1 MSRLGATLLKQLVR
15 AWPDPTEARTE
26 RFGAAPETDEYNR
39 RYTEEQFLNG
49 VWFGSPLAREMP
61 PVWGKRV
68 LEIGCG
74 HGGICCYLATL
85 GAKSV
90 VGVDLRQDHI
100 QFGQALAAKLAKDR
114 GGAPLPIAFSLMD
127 AHRLAF
133 RDGSFD
139 LVIADNVFEHFSD
152 PGRAMAELHRILLSG
167 GELVVPIFSSIKS
180 KWGLHLKHGIKVPW
194 ANLVFSPDSILRAL
208 KAESKRRPELLDY
221 YPGLRGEPQRYAD
234 VRKYRDLNEITNDA
248 FRRIAGELGFDVRA
262 FKVHHTLIGRVLK
275 KALPGPL
282 KKNALTEILST
293 GAGAV
298 LVKR

>member
-1 MSRLGATLLKQLVR
+1 MSRVGLALLKQLVKV
-15 AWPDPTEARTE
+15 WPDPTRAMTN
-26 RFGAAPETDEYNR
+26 RFGAEPETDEYNR

-100 QFGQALAAKLAKDR
+100 QFGRALAARLERDR
-114 GGAPLPIAFSLMD
+114 GGPLPIRFGLMD
-127 AHRLAF
+127 AHRMGF
-133 RDGSFD
+133 KEGSFD
-139 LVIADNVFEHFSD
+139 LVLADNVFEHFRD
-152 PGRAMAELHRILLSG
+152 PAVAMAELHRVLAPG

-180 KWGLHLKHGIKVPW
+180 KWGLHLKHGIKLPW
-194 ANLVFSPDSILRAL
+194 ANLVFSEETIVEAL

-221 YPGLRGEPQRYAD
+221 YPGLKGDPHTFAD
-234 VRKYRDLNEITNDA
+234 VRRYRDLNAITNEEFHRMAD
-248 FRRIAGELGFDVRA
+248 RIGFDVRA
-262 FKVHHTLIGRVLK
+262 FKVHATVLGRVMR

-282 KKNALTEILST
+282 KKNPLTEILST

>member
-1 MSRLGATLLKQLVR
+1 MSKVAATVLEQLVR
-15 AWPDPTEARTE
+15 VWPDPTRKMTE

-90 VGVDLRQDHI
+90 TGVDLRADHI
-100 QFGQALAAKLAKDR
+100 AFGRALAARLAKDR
-114 GGAPLPIAFSLMD
+114 GGGPLPVRFGLTD
-127 AHRLAF
+127 AHQMGF

-139 LVIADNVFEHFSD
+139 LALADNVFEHFRD
-152 PGRAMAELHRILLSG
+152 PRLAMAELHRVLVPG
-167 GELVVPIFSSIKS
+167 GELVIPIFSSIKS
-180 KWGLHLKHGIKVPW
+180 KWGLHLKHGLKMPW
-194 ANLVFSPDSILRAL
+194 ANLVFSEDSIVRAL

-221 YPGLRGEPQRYAD
+221 YPGLKNDPQTVAD
-234 VRKYRDLNEITNDA
+234 VRKYRDLNAITNGA
-248 FRRIAGELGFDVRA
+248 FHQMADEIGFDVRA
-262 FKVHHTLIGRVLK
+262 FKVHATVLGRVMR

-282 KKNALTEILST
+282 KKNPLTEVLST

>member
-1 MSRLGATLLKQLVR
+1 MSKLGATLLQQLVKV
-15 AWPDPTEARTE
+15 WPDPTRAMTQRFEAD
-26 RFGAAPETDEYNR
+26 PESDEYNR

-100 QFGQALAAKLAKDR
+100 EFGRRLAARLTEVR
-114 GGAPLPIAFSLMD
+114 GNGDLPISFGLMD
-127 AHRLAF
+127 AHQLAF
-133 RDGSFD
+133 KDGSFD
-139 LVIADNVFEHFSD
+139 LIVADNVFEHFAD
-152 PGRAMAELHRILLSG
+152 PKKAMAELHRALAPG
-167 GELVVPIFSSIKS
+167 GELVIPIFSSIRS
-180 KWGLHLKHGIKVPW
+180 KWGLHLKHGIKLPW
-194 ANLVFSPDSILRAL
+194 ANLLFSEDSIVRTL
-208 KAESKRRPELLDY
+208 KAESRRRPELLEY
-221 YPGLRGEPQRYAD
+221 YPGLKGDPKRVAD
-234 VRKYRDLNEITNDA
+234 VRRYRDLNAITHEQ
-248 FRRIAGELGFDVRA
+248 FRQMASDLNFDVRA
-262 FKVHHTLIGRVLK
+262 FKVHATRAGRIVR
-275 KALPGPL
+275 KALRGSGGDSL
-282 KKNALTEILST
+282 LEVLST